1 MVTNVLDNFS
11 NTFNVNRLAL
21 SRTSKRV
28 RRATGMGIVFYL
40 LNLLSK
46 LIISG
51 YLLKLFRFLG
61 VCFLFVSFIMSFKCE
76 QKYNANIDKA
86 LNIIFLN

>member
-1 MVTNVLDNFS
+1 MKHVQCYQE
-11 NTFNVNRLAL
+11 LAQN
-21 SRTSKRV
+21 KRV
-28 RRATGMGIVFYL
+28 RRTTVMGVVFYL

-51 YLLKLFRFLG
+51 YLLKLFWFLG

-86 LNIIFLN
+86 LNIFL